1 MSANIIGVYEY
12 ADDLLDAAG
21 KLKQSGFEQIELMS
35 PIPLHGVEAV
45 LGPKKSVLRRFALF
59 GALTGAV
66 GGFLLAALSA
76 IVFIMPTGGRPIVPF
91 PPFLLIT
98 YETTILLGT
107 LGTLVGFFFSAALP
121 AWKDRPYV
129 PAFSDNRFGVH
140 VGCDEGAAEKA
151 EKIMRDAGAEK
162 VERVKT

>member
-1 MSANIIGVYEY
+1 MSSNIVGVYKY

-21 KLKQSGFEQIELMS
+21 KLRQSGFEHIELMS

-45 LGPKKSVLRRFALF
+45 LGPKKSILRRCALF
-59 GALTGAV
+59 GAITGAL
-66 GGFLLAALSA
+66 GGFLMAALSA
-76 IVFIMPTGGRPIVPF
+76 IVFVLPSGGRPIVPW
-91 PPFLLIT
+91 PPFLLVT

-107 LGTLVGFFFSAALP
+107 LGTLIGFFFSAGLP

-140 VGCDEGAAEKA
+140 VGCDEGAADKA
-151 EKIMRDAGAEK
+151 EKIMLDAGAEK
-162 VERVKT
+162 VERVKL